1 MRCLLLFQAG
11 HIGLSPPVVITIS
24 RRIQRRFVYRLVWE
38 KYRESYPININSQNQ
53 AFMAYIMHQKCKVQV
68 IGWHVH
74 KIMMIPI
81 TRNHQ
86 EGEEHAR
93 RSSVSSSVS
102 WSIEGIVLKKYQ
114 VCVCSSEL
122 ITHLLCNS
130 MWVMLWCSQN
140 DNHRAM
146 MVNRVYPLR
155 EKKEELSVQEGA
167 EERKKAH

>member
-1 MRCLLLFQAG
+1 MWSLLLAG
-11 HIGLSPPVVITIS
+11 EFKGGSFTGWFERSI
-24 RRIQRRFVYRLVWE
+24 
-38 KYRESYPININSQNQ
+38 ESIFCDIYSQNQ

-93 RSSVSSSVS
+93 RSSVSSSVR

-114 VCVCSSEL
+114 VCVCVHRSLLPTFYAILCEL
-122 ITHLLCNS
+122 CCDAPRTTTIVL
-130 MWVMLWCSQN
+130 
-140 DNHRAM
+140 
-146 MVNRVYPLR
+146 
-155 EKKEELSVQEGA
+155 
-167 EERKKAH
+167 